1 MAKKLL
7 RNYCHGQYR
16 FLMREERCEDEFNT
30 TLQPDLLDLK
40 FDDAQEE
47 DFELLQNMRKNYAA
61 RNGSN
66 VYDT

>member
-1 MAKKLL
+1 MANKLL

-30 TLQPDLLDLK
+30 TLQTDLLDLK

-47 DFELLQNMRKNYAA
+47 DFELLESIRYKFKERKYE
-61 RNGSN
+61 
-66 VYDT
+66 

>member
-16 FLMREERCEDEFNT
+16 FLMREERCEDDFNT
-30 TLQPDLLDLK
+30 TLQSDLLDLK

-47 DFELLQNMRKNYAA
+47 DFELLESIRYKFKERKYE
-61 RNGSN
+61 
-66 VYDT
+66 

>member
-1 MAKKLL
+1 MANKLL

-30 TLQPDLLDLK
+30 TLQSDLLDLK

-47 DFELLQNMRKNYAA
+47 AFELLESIRYKFKERKYE
-61 RNGSN
+61 
-66 VYDT
+66 

>member
-30 TLQPDLLDLK
+30 TLQPDLRDLK

-47 DFELLQNMRKNYAA
+47 DFELLESIRYKFKERKYE
-61 RNGSN
+61 
-66 VYDT
+66 

>member
-30 TLQPDLLDLK
+30 TLQSDLLDLK
-40 FDDAQEE
+40 FDDAQEG
-47 DFELLQNMRKNYAA
+47 DFELLESIRYKFKERKYE
-61 RNGSN
+61 
-66 VYDT
+66 

>member
-16 FLMREERCEDEFNT
+16 FLMREERCEDEFKT
-30 TLQPDLLDLK
+30 TLQSDLLDLK

-47 DFELLQNMRKNYAA
+47 DFELLESIRYKFKERKYE
-61 RNGSN
+61 
-66 VYDT
+66 

>member
-30 TLQPDLLDLK
+30 TLQSDLLDLK

-47 DFELLQNMRKNYAA
+47 DFELLESIRYKFKERKYE
-61 RNGSN
+61 
-66 VYDT
+66 

>member
-1 MAKKLL
+1 MANKLL

-30 TLQPDLLDLK
+30 TLQSDLLDLK

-47 DFELLQNMRKNYAA
+47 VFELLESIRYKFKERKYE
-61 RNGSN
+61 
-66 VYDT
+66 

>member
-1 MAKKLL
+1 MANKLL

-47 DFELLQNMRKNYAA
+47 DFELLESIRYKFKERKYE
-61 RNGSN
+61 
-66 VYDT
+66 

>member
-16 FLMREERCEDEFNT
+16 FLMREERCEDEFNK
-30 TLQPDLLDLK
+30 TLQSDLLDLK

-47 DFELLQNMRKNYAA
+47 DFELLESIRYKFKERKYE
-61 RNGSN
+61 
-66 VYDT
+66 

>member
-1 MAKKLL
+1 MANKLL

-30 TLQPDLLDLK
+30 TLQSDLLDLK

-47 DFELLQNMRKNYAA
+47 DFELLESIRYKFKERKYE
-61 RNGSN
+61 
-66 VYDT
+66 

>member
-16 FLMREERCEDEFNT
+16 FLMREERCEDEFNS
-30 TLQPDLLDLK
+30 TLQSDLLDLK

-47 DFELLQNMRKNYAA
+47 DFELLESIRYKFKERKYE
-61 RNGSN
+61 
-66 VYDT
+66 

>member
-30 TLQPDLLDLK
+30 TLQSDLLDLK
-40 FDDAQEE
+40 FDAAQEE
-47 DFELLQNMRKNYAA
+47 DFELLESIRYKFKERKYE
-61 RNGSN
+61 
-66 VYDT
+66 

>member
-30 TLQPDLLDLK
+30 TLQTDLLDLK

-47 DFELLQNMRKNYAA
+47 DFELLESIRYKFKERKYE
-61 RNGSN
+61 
-66 VYDT
+66 